1 MATTD
6 PTNSIFSPPSIFFP
20 LLGAGIGYLF
30 GKGEGENAP
39 VNGWA
44 ILAGALGGALFNASS
59 KIVDLK
65 SNIAQASGASEFK
78 GNVGGEAVSAMIGA
92 SDSHE
97 PPGSAPAPHAVTGP
111 AFGERHAGSG
121 TGFSMRGQYTME
133 HDPTVRAR
141 AGAIPNFLRQR

>member
-6 PTNSIFSPPSIFFP
+6 PTNSIFSPPSILFP

-65 SNIAQASGASEFK
+65 SNIAEASGASEFK
-78 GNVGGEAVSAMIGA
+78 GNVGGEAVSAMLGA
-92 SDSHE
+92 SDSHT

-111 AFGERHAGSG
+111 AFGIYAH
-121 TGFSMRGQYTME
+121 Q
-133 HDPTVRAR
+133 
-141 AGAIPNFLRQR
+141 PNFVRQR